1 MELNTIQM
9 IAVWAL
15 PVLFAI
21 TAHEAAHAYAAKKLG
36 DPTAFMLGRMTF
48 NPIKHID
55 PVGTILLPLIC
66 VLLPGGFLFGYAKPV
81 PVDFNRLKNPKR
93 DMRWVAAA
101 GPLANFVMA
110 LIWALLFRV
119 VTDTPHGSPFQLSGS
134 LINQLQ
140 AGNQFAF
147 PFTLVTLAGIQ
158 INLILMILNL
168 LPIPPL
174 DGGRI
179 AVSLLPPHQARTLM
193 KVEPY
198 GLFILIGLLVTGLLA
213 TIMTP
218 LMAMVM
224 RVIQIVL

>member
-21 TAHEAAHAYAAKKLG
+21 TAHEAAHAFAAKKLG

-110 LIWALLFRV
+110 FFWALLFRFA
-119 VTDTPHGSPFQLSGS
+119 TTSLEGNSFQLPLGLMS
-134 LINQLQ
+134 Q
-140 AGNQFAF
+140 
-147 PFTLVTLAGIQ
+147 AGIQ
-158 INLILMILNL
+158 INVVLMVLNL

-179 AVSLLPPHQARTLM
+179 AVSLLPPHQARALM

>member
-1 MELNTIQM
+1 MELNTVQM
-9 IAVWAL
+9 VAVWAL

-55 PVGTILLPLIC
+55 PIGTILLPLLC
-66 VLLPGGFLFGYAKPV
+66 VLMPGGFLFGYAKPV
-81 PVDFNRLKNPKR
+81 PVDFHQLKNPKR

-110 LIWALLFRV
+110 FFWALLFRFA
-119 VTDTPHGSPFQLSGS
+119 TTSLDGNSFQLP
-134 LINQLQ
+134 LALMAQ
-140 AGNQFAF
+140 
-147 PFTLVTLAGIQ
+147 AGIQ
-158 INLILMILNL
+158 INVVLMVLNL

-179 AVSLLPPHQARTLM
+179 AVSILPSNSARALM

-198 GLFILIGLLVTGLLA
+198 GFFVLIGLLVTGLLG
-213 TIMTP
+213 TILAP
-218 LMAMVM
+218 LMSIVM

>member
-9 IAVWAL
+9 VAVWAL

-48 NPIKHID
+48 NPLKHID
-55 PVGTILLPLIC
+55 PVGTVLLPLIC

-81 PVDFNRLKNPKR
+81 PVDFSRLKNPKR
-93 DMRWVAAA
+93 DMRWVAVA

-110 LIWALLFRV
+110 FFWGLMFSFSTSSLN
-119 VTDTPHGSPFQLSGS
+119 GSSFQLPLALMS
-134 LINQLQ
+134 Q
-140 AGNQFAF
+140 
-147 PFTLVTLAGIQ
+147 AGIQ
-158 INLILMILNL
+158 INVVLMVLNL

-179 AVSLLPPHQARTLM
+179 AVSLLPHQQANMLS

-198 GLFILIGLLVTGLLA
+198 GFFILIGLLVTGLLG
-213 TIMTP
+213 TILAP

>member
-9 IAVWAL
+9 VAVWAL

-48 NPIKHID
+48 NPLKHID
-55 PVGTILLPLIC
+55 PVGTVLLPLIC

-81 PVDFNRLKNPKR
+81 PVDFSRLKNPKR
-93 DMRWVAAA
+93 DMRWVAVA

-110 LIWALLFRV
+110 FFWVLMFSFSTSSLN
-119 VTDTPHGSPFQLSGS
+119 GSSFQLPLALMS
-134 LINQLQ
+134 Q
-140 AGNQFAF
+140 
-147 PFTLVTLAGIQ
+147 AGIQ
-158 INLILMILNL
+158 INVVLMVLNL

-179 AVSLLPPHQARTLM
+179 AVSLLPHQQANMLS

-198 GLFILIGLLVTGLLA
+198 GFFILIGLLVTGLLG
-213 TIMTP
+213 TILAP

>member
-9 IAVWAL
+9 VAVWAL

-48 NPIKHID
+48 NPLKHID

-81 PVDFNRLKNPKR
+81 PVDFSRLKNPKR
-93 DMRWVAAA
+93 DMRWVAVA
-101 GPLANFVMA
+101 GPLAHFVMA
-110 LIWALLFRV
+110 FFWALMFSFSTSSLN
-119 VTDTPHGSPFQLSGS
+119 GSSFQLPLALMS
-134 LINQLQ
+134 Q
-140 AGNQFAF
+140 
-147 PFTLVTLAGIQ
+147 AGIQ
-158 INLILMILNL
+158 INVVLMVLNL

-179 AVSLLPPHQARTLM
+179 AVSLLPHQQANMLS

-198 GLFILIGLLVTGLLA
+198 GFFILIGLLVTGLLG
-213 TIMTP
+213 TILAP

>member
-48 NPIKHID
+48 NPLKHID
-55 PVGTILLPLIC
+55 PIGTILLPLLC

-81 PVDFNRLKNPKR
+81 PVDFNRLKNPRR

-110 LIWALLFRV
+110 FFWALMFSFATSSLN
-119 VTDTPHGSPFQLSGS
+119 GNSFQLPLALMS
-134 LINQLQ
+134 Q
-140 AGNQFAF
+140 
-147 PFTLVTLAGIQ
+147 AGIQ
-158 INLILMILNL
+158 INVVLMVLNL

-179 AVSLLPPHQARTLM
+179 AVSLLPHQQASMLS

-198 GLFILIGLLVTGLLA
+198 GFFILIGLLVTGLLG
-213 TIMTP
+213 TILAP
-218 LMAMVM
+218 LMGMVM